1 MAITAQMLGCVCQ
14 LARVARRWL
23 RDAAVWRR
31 SVHHACL
38 FHTRLRL
45 FLSFS
50 PQAAAPNVIL
60 IISDDQGWPDLGG
73 IGSKPLITPNLDRLA
88 AEGVRGTG
96 FYVTWPAGRET
107 RPLLGCR
114 DLHG

>member
-1 MAITAQMLGCVCQ
+1 MLPCGVV
-14 LARVARRWL
+14 RFIMR
-23 RDAAVWRR
+23 
-31 SVHHACL
+31 ACL
-38 FHTRLRL
+38 TLASAF

-107 RPLLGCR
+107 RPLQGCR